1 MENCKGSTLDTM
13 LDFTKHSDSDLL
25 SDEDS
30 SNDSEN
36 SYFDDPYA
44 DNISNKEL
52 FNNELTFKKMVR
64 QLLFSVKCL
73 HDIGIVHRDLKMQNI
88 MLLTKSNENQNMV
101 SSYN

>member
-30 SNDSEN
+30 SNNSDNYSFEDS
-36 SYFDDPYA
+36 YI
-44 DNISNKEL
+44 DNISAQKEL
-52 FNNELTFKKMVR
+52 FNNERTFKKMIR

-88 MLLTKSNENQNMV
+88 MLLTK
-101 SSYN
+101 